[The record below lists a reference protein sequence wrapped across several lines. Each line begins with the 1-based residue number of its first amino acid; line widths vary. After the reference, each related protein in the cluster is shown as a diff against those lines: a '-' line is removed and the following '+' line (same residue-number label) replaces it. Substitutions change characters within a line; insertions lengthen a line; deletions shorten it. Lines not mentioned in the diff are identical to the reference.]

1 VSTNLGEHGRSHATM
16 SRRVLEAP
24 NTIGVAFE
32 VFSGDRMVAEAV
44 RSL

>member
-1 VSTNLGEHGRSHATM
+1 M

-24 NTIGVAFE
+24 NTIGVTFE